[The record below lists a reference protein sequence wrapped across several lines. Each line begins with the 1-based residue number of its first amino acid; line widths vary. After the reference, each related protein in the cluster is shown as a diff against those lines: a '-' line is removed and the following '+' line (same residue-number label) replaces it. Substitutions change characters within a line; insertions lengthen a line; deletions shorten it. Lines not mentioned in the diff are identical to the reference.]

1 MSLADILKLDDR
13 LAAPARTNDR
23 QNPMTQPTRN
33 FPIAG
38 LASPAN
44 VITFS
49 RIMASPVLF
58 WLILDAEVT
67 SGTSWAAFTLG
78 LVFAASDVFDGRIAR
93 ATGVTKS
100 GAFLDP
106 LADKVVVIGVAV
118 SLVAVD
124 RVHWLPV
131 SIIVIRE
138 LWISGIRI
146 SFARHGLSIPA
157 RPLAKWKSFIQ
168 GVALMLA
175 VAPTLEHYEWVVD
188 VALWFAV
195 AITVVTGWQ
204 YIRDGDAASP
214 DSAL

>member
-1 MSLADILKLDDR
+1 
-13 LAAPARTNDR
+13 
-23 QNPMTQPTRN
+23 MTQPTRTY
-33 FPIAG
+33 PIAG

-44 VITFS
+44 VVTFS
-49 RIMASPVLF
+49 RIVASPVLF
-58 WLILDAEVT
+58 WLILEAEAT
-67 SGTSWAAFTLG
+67 RGTSWGAFTLG
-78 LVFAASDVFDGRIAR
+78 FIFAVSDVFDGRLAR

-106 LADKVVVIGVAV
+106 LADKIVVIGAAL

-131 SIIVIRE
+131 AIIVVRE
-138 LWISGIRI
+138 LWISVIRI
-146 SFARHGLSIPA
+146 SFARQGLSIPA

-175 VAPTLEHYEWVVD
+175 VAPPVEHYEWVVD
-188 VALWFAV
+188 VAIWVAV

-204 YIRDGDAASP
+204 YVRDGDRASP
-214 DSAL
+214 DTLIQ